1 MRIRITEVNS
11 FQPAPY
17 DDHPLYHFGVAVGW
31 EFDTIGE
38 NEYGFV
44 VEHDGEPLFIRRSE
58 CEVLED

>member
-1 MRIRITEVNS
+1 MRIRITKINGFLS
-11 FQPAPY
+11 RPY
-17 DDHPLYHFGVAVGW
+17 GEHPLYHFGVCVGQ

>member
-1 MRIRITEVNS
+1 MNNTELKTTAVRRLPSLS
-11 FQPAPY
+11 FW
-17 DDHPLYHFGVAVGW
+17 GCVGQ

-44 VEHDGEPLFIRRSE
+44 VEHDGEPLFVRRSE